1 MFTTDRRL
9 QLHQILTALTPN
21 VYFTPDSNTRMS
33 YPCIVYQRDYADTK
47 HADNGVYSHTK
58 RYQVTVIDHNSDSEI
73 PDKVAALPR
82 CLFSRFYAAEQLNHD
97 VFNLFF

>member
-1 MFTTDRRL
+1 MDRRL
-9 QLHQILTALTPN
+9 LLHQILVGLTPN
-21 VYFTPDSNTRMS
+21 VYFTPDSNTKMV

-47 HADNGVYSHTK
+47 FADNGVYSNTK

-82 CLFSRFYAAEQLNHD
+82 CRFVRFFAADQLNHD
-97 VFNLFF
+97 IYNLYF